1 MKTLITRSVWKGIE
15 LIDIRKYF
23 TKGDELLP
31 SRKGISLTPKQFESL
46 LSEFSD
52 KYGGSAESFQNN
64 LPFEIEE
71 KFMISTK
78 VDVEFKNGVIKAYLD
93 PEIAQS
99 KLETNAESIIVGIQ
113 ELCAEHDLDPKLS
126 VQKIFKYL

>member
-1 MKTLITRSVWKGIE
+1 MV
-15 LIDIRKYF
+15 
-23 TKGDELLP
+23 
-31 SRKGISLTPKQFESL
+31 
-46 LSEFSD
+46 
-52 KYGGSAESFQNN
+52 
-64 LPFEIEE
+64 IEE

-78 VDVEFKNGVIKAYLD
+78 VDVEFKNGVVKAYLD

-99 KLETNAESIIVGIQ
+99 KLETNAESMILGIQ

>member
-1 MKTLITRSVWKGIE
+1 MKTIINRTVWKGIE

-23 TKGDELLP
+23 TKGDQLLP
-31 SRKGISLTPKQFESL
+31 SKKGISLTPKQFESL
-46 LSEFSD
+46 LSEFND
-52 KYGGSAESFQNN
+52 NYDGSVEVFKCN

-71 KFMISTK
+71 KFMISSK
-78 VDVEFKNGVIKAYLD
+78 VDVEFKNGMVKAYLD
-93 PEIAQS
+93 PEIAKS
-99 KLETNAESIIVGIQ
+99 NLEINAESIIVGIQ